1 MDFKKVLFKTK
12 EFDVEK
18 ALPDAVVFCV
28 FSLYNSPGGDLE
40 ICGAT

>member
-18 ALPDAVVFCV
+18 ALPDAIVFCNKD
-28 FSLYNSPGGDLE
+28 FIALSAL
-40 ICGAT
+40 AR